1 MNVRWI
7 APLFVIGLLAACG
20 PQGQSASAP
29 AGAPAAGGA
38 VAPAAAPAKDS
49 PFPEWLTIAQ
59 QKGGGMVQYHP
70 ATITRNPADQTA
82 DVWVQVIYGTP
93 QVYVSEDKIAVSRLT
108 YQRERFLY
116 RFDCTRPRYHIE
128 ERRIMGAGE
137 QIAETIKTPMKSSA
151 EFVDVSDG
159 GVATVAY
166 NPGCKAIIARP

>member
-1 MNVRWI
+1 MKFRWI
-7 APLFVIGLLAACG
+7 APVLVIGLLAACG
-20 PQGQSASAP
+20 PKEQSASAP
-29 AGAPAAGGA
+29 AGAPAAAGGA
-38 VAPAAAPAKDS
+38 PAPAAADN

-70 ATITRNPADQTA
+70 ATITRNPADETA

-93 QVYVSEDKIAVSRLT
+93 QIYVSEDKIAVSKLT

-116 RFDCTRPRYHIE
+116 RFDCTTPRYHIE

-151 EFVDVSDG
+151 EFVEISDG

-166 NPGCKAIIARP
+166 NPGCKAVIARP